1 MNELQ
6 KKTAN
11 AIVNIFETG
20 TVFGKYGKVTLLQG
34 DTGHL
39 TYGRSQTTLGSGN
52 LALLIHDYCQADGAL
67 SADLEPFLSALDRR
81 DVKLDANDKL
91 KSLLRAAGDDPVMQS
106 VQDAFFDRVYW
117 APSTTAA
124 RRISLSLAL
133 GISVVYDSHIHG
145 SFGLIR
151 DMTTDTYGSV
161 QSLGEED
168 WIQRYVATRKSW
180 LANHTREDLHPTV
193 YRMDAFKEL
202 IDEEKWELE
211 LPLTVRGVVVS
222 GETLSARYQQ
232 PVIVS
237 ADEGAIRVL
246 MLARPRMRGEDVQ
259 QLQRA
264 LGFADEA
271 VDGVFGPDTDGAV
284 RAFQKKKGLK
294 IDGKVGPATRS
305 ALGIG

>member
-1 MNELQ
+1 MNQLQ

-20 TVFGKYGKVTLLQG
+20 AALGRYGKVTLLKG

-52 LALLIHDYCQADGAL
+52 LALLIHDYCQSGGTHA
-67 SADLEPFLSALDRR
+67 ADLEHFLPALDRR
-81 DVKLDANDKL
+81 DVRLDTDERL
-91 KSLLRAAGDDPVMQS
+91 KSLLRQAGDDPVMQS

-117 APSTTAA
+117 VPSTTAA

-145 SFGLIR
+145 AFGLIR
-151 DMTTDTYGSV
+151 DMTIDKYGSV

-168 WIQRYVATRKSW
+168 WVKRYVATRKSW
-180 LANHTREDLHPTV
+180 LANHAREDLHPTV

-222 GETLSARYQQ
+222 REILSARYQQ

-237 ADEGAIRVL
+237 ADEGVIRVL

-271 VDGVFGPDTDGAV
+271 VDGVFGPDTDEAV
-284 RAFQKKKGLK
+284 KAFQKKKDLK